1 MQPDFLVTACV
12 AFCQTSP
19 YNIVLSSI
27 DSGTPRWHPY
37 TAAISGDRLPG
48 RMLSTGLASLSC
60 LRGKTVIPCSR
71 HGARTPLTDAYW
83 EGATWDKGTD
93 CGEAFE
99 ALKISVRDLDGGPRP
114 PATHDAAQVSFL
126 MIVHSMI
133 GSCTWC
139 EAPPGTVA

>member
-1 MQPDFLVTACV
+1 
-12 AFCQTSP
+12 
-19 YNIVLSSI
+19 
-27 DSGTPRWHPY
+27 
-37 TAAISGDRLPG
+37 
-48 RMLSTGLASLSC
+48 ML
-60 LRGKTVIPCSR
+60 CSR

-114 PATHDAAQVSFL
+114 PATHDAAQVFFL
-126 MIVHSMI
+126 MIMHSLI

-139 EAPPGTVA
+139 EAPPGTVVQRTRNCLVPQERHAAWLDMALPVLRTAWLARTRACSH